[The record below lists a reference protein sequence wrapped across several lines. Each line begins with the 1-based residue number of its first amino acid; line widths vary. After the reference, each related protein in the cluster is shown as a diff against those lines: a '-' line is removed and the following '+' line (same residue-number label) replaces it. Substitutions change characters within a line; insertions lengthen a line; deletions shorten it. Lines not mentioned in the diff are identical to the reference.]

1 MSNYFFF
8 VKNQTLTTQALNFDL
23 LFRMFAL
30 DPSRIEPDNGNA
42 KSSNKWLNCAF
53 LHKTDQGANYEK

>member
-30 DPSRIEPDNGNA
+30 DPSRIEPDNGND